1 MTESSKVR
9 RVLAVNPLQLSIT
22 HFILNIYYMFS
33 CLLLCLGVVTYWC
46 VSTLLKCFSE
56 AEPKWTLCS
65 GKPLQEQSSDPQ
77 AHLKCQLKISTLL
90 QQTSFLS
97 YFRGDRI
104 KSVSWEISWRF
115 ISRIAGVYCFPLID
129 SLIQK
134 VGKKNC

>member
-1 MTESSKVR
+1 
-9 RVLAVNPLQLSIT
+9 
-22 HFILNIYYMFS
+22 MFS
-33 CLLLCLGVVTYWC
+33 HLLLGLSVVTYWC

-56 AEPKWTLCS
+56 AEPKWTLSS
-65 GKPLQEQSSDPQ
+65 GKPLQEQSSGPQ
-77 AHLKCQLKISTLL
+77 TRLKCQLKISTLL

-97 YFRGDRI
+97 YFCGDRI

-134 VGKKNC
+134 VEKIKLLGDSSIFTRALQTWEHSARNFYFHFYL